1 MIKPTSIVVAL
12 ALALGAVTS
21 VQAAS
26 SVADARGNAM
36 GNTGVTTAD
45 YLLAPF
51 YNPALTA
58 VYRDNDDIGILLP
71 GVGATARDTDETLTT
86 LDDLQDTID
95 DFGDSNFASLSD
107 AAKLN
112 GYLNDLENNSA
123 LTVSASLGA
132 AIALPIDAISFNL
145 FTRAYAEIIAD
156 TDIAA
161 DGGDTPSAV
170 QTRYQNSQVDLIAF
184 GYTEVG
190 LAMAK
195 KIDFNGQTYAFGISP
210 KVQQLRTYKDTVTV
224 EDFDLSDYDESKKT
238 KSAFNLDLGVVWMKE
253 SYRVGVAVKDV
264 FGQEINTY
272 DDSNTYELNTQ
283 VTVSGAYV
291 SQFFTAAVDADV
303 TPQKRFNGSND
314 DTQFLRFGVEGDA
327 WGWAQLRAGYEVD
340 LKNNVDNAI
349 TAGIGISPGDLV
361 SIDVAGLYAG
371 ENQYGVSAN
380 LAFTF

>member
-1 MIKPTSIVVAL
+1 MIKPTPIVAAL

-21 VQAAS
+21 VHAAS

-51 YNPALTA
+51 YNPALAA
-58 VYRDNDDIGILLP
+58 VYRDNDHIGILLP
-71 GVGATARDTDETLTT
+71 GVGATMRDTDDTLSTV
-86 LDDLQDTID
+86 DDLQDQID
-95 DFGDSNFASLSD
+95 DFKDNSSTANATT
-107 AAKLN
+107 LN
-112 GYLNDLENNSA
+112 NYLNDLDNNKP

-145 FTRAYAEIIAD
+145 FTRAYAEVIAE

-170 QTRYQNSQVDLIAF
+170 QTRYQNSSVDLTAF

-195 KIDFNGQTYAFGISP
+195 KLDLSGQTFAFGVSP
-210 KVQQLRTYKDTVTV
+210 KIQQLRTYQDSVTV

-238 KSAFNLDLGVVWMKE
+238 KSAFNLDLGAVWLKE
-253 SYRVGVAVKDV
+253 SFRAGVAVKDL
-264 FGQEINTY
+264 FSQEIKTY
-272 DDSNTYELNTQ
+272 DGSNTYKLNTQ

-291 SQFFTAAVDADV
+291 TQFFTAAVDADV
-303 TPQKRFNGSND
+303 TAQKRFKGSND
-314 DTQFLRFGVEGDA
+314 DTQFLRFGIEGDA

-340 LKNNVDNAI
+340 MKSNLDNAF
-349 TAGIGISPGDLV
+349 TFGLGISPGDLV
-361 SIDVAGLYAG
+361 SIDLAGLYAG
-371 ENQYGVSAN
+371 ENQLGLSAN

>member
-1 MIKPTSIVVAL
+1 MIKPTPIVAAL

-21 VQAAS
+21 VHAAS

-51 YNPALTA
+51 YNPALAA
-58 VYRDNDDIGILLP
+58 VYRDNDHIGILLP
-71 GVGATARDTDETLTT
+71 GVGATMRDTDDTLSTV
-86 LDDLQDTID
+86 DDLQDQID
-95 DFGDSNFASLSD
+95 DFKDNSSTANATT
-107 AAKLN
+107 LN
-112 GYLNDLENNSA
+112 NYLNDLDNNKP

-145 FTRAYAEIIAD
+145 FTRAYAEVIAE
-156 TDIAA
+156 TDVAA

-170 QTRYQNSQVDLIAF
+170 QTRYQNSSVDLTAF

-195 KIDFNGQTYAFGISP
+195 KLDLSGQTFAFGVSP
-210 KVQQLRTYKDTVTV
+210 KIQQLRTYQDSVTV

-238 KSAFNLDLGVVWMKE
+238 KSAFNLDLGAVWLKE
-253 SYRVGVAVKDV
+253 SFRAGVAVKDL
-264 FGQEINTY
+264 FSQEIKTY
-272 DDSNTYELNTQ
+272 DGSNTYKLNTQ

-291 SQFFTAAVDADV
+291 TQFFTAAVDADV
-303 TPQKRFNGSND
+303 TAQKRFKGSND
-314 DTQFLRFGVEGDA
+314 DTQFLRFGIEGDA

-340 LKNNVDNAI
+340 MKSNLDNAF
-349 TAGIGISPGDLV
+349 TFGLGISPGDLV
-361 SIDVAGLYAG
+361 SIDLAGLYAG
-371 ENQYGVSAN
+371 ENQLGLSAN

>member
-1 MIKPTSIVVAL
+1 MIKPTPIVAAL

-21 VQAAS
+21 VHAAS

-51 YNPALTA
+51 YNPALAA
-58 VYRDNDDIGILLP
+58 VYRDNDHIGILLP
-71 GVGATARDTDETLTT
+71 GVGATMRDTDDTLSTV
-86 LDDLQDTID
+86 DDLQDQID
-95 DFGDSNFASLSD
+95 DFKDNSSTANATT
-107 AAKLN
+107 LN
-112 GYLNDLENNSA
+112 NYLNDLDNNKP

-145 FTRAYAEIIAD
+145 FTRAYAEVIAE

-170 QTRYQNSQVDLIAF
+170 QTRYQNSSVDLTAF

-195 KIDFNGQTYAFGISP
+195 KLDLSGQTFAFGVSP
-210 KVQQLRTYKDTVTV
+210 KIQQLRTYQDSVTV

-238 KSAFNLDLGVVWMKE
+238 KSAFNLDLGAVWLKE
-253 SYRVGVAVKDV
+253 SFRAGVAVKDL
-264 FGQEINTY
+264 FSQEIKTY
-272 DDSNTYELNTQ
+272 DGSNTYKLNTQ

-291 SQFFTAAVDADV
+291 TQFFTAAVDADV
-303 TPQKRFNGSND
+303 TAQKRFKGSND
-314 DTQFLRFGVEGDA
+314 DTQFLRFGIEGDA

-340 LKNNVDNAI
+340 IKSNLDNAF
-349 TAGIGISPGDLV
+349 TFGLGISPGDLV
-361 SIDVAGLYAG
+361 SIDLAGLYAG
-371 ENQYGVSAN
+371 ENQLGLSAN

>member
-1 MIKPTSIVVAL
+1 MIKPTPIVAAL

-21 VQAAS
+21 VHAAS

-51 YNPALTA
+51 YNPALAA
-58 VYRDNDDIGILLP
+58 VYRDNDHIGILLP
-71 GVGATARDTDETLTT
+71 GVGATMRDTDDTLSTV
-86 LDDLQDTID
+86 DDLQDQID
-95 DFGDSNFASLSD
+95 DFKDNSSTANATT
-107 AAKLN
+107 LN
-112 GYLNDLENNSA
+112 NYLNDLDNNKP

-145 FTRAYAEIIAD
+145 FTRAYAEVIAE

-170 QTRYQNSQVDLIAF
+170 QTRYQNSSVDLTAF

-195 KIDFNGQTYAFGISP
+195 KLDLSGQTFAFGVSP
-210 KVQQLRTYKDTVTV
+210 KIQQLRTYQDSVTV

-238 KSAFNLDLGVVWMKE
+238 KSAFNLDLGAVWLKE
-253 SYRVGVAVKDV
+253 SFRAGVAIKDL
-264 FGQEINTY
+264 FSQEIKTY
-272 DDSNTYELNTQ
+272 DGSNTYKLNTQ
-283 VTVSGAYV
+283 VTMSGAYV
-291 SQFFTAAVDADV
+291 TQFFTAAVDADV
-303 TPQKRFNGSND
+303 TAQKRFKGSND
-314 DTQFLRFGVEGDA
+314 DTQFLRFGIEGDA

-340 LKNNVDNAI
+340 MKSNLDNAF
-349 TAGIGISPGDLV
+349 TFGLGISPGDLV
-361 SIDVAGLYAG
+361 SIDLAGLYAG
-371 ENQYGVSAN
+371 ENQLGLSAN

>member
-51 YNPALTA
+51 YNPALAA
-58 VYRDNDDIGILLP
+58 VYRDNDHIGILLP

-95 DFGDSNFASLSD
+95 DFEDSATLSD
-107 AAKLN
+107 AKKLN
-112 GYLNDLENNSA
+112 DYLNDLENNKP
-123 LTVSASLGA
+123 LTVAASLGA

-161 DGGDTPSAV
+161 DTGDDVISV
-170 QTRYQNSQVDLIAF
+170 RNRYQNSQVDLIAF

-238 KSAFNLDLGVVWMKE
+238 KSAFNLDLGVVWIKD
-253 SYRVGVAVKDV
+253 SYRAGVAVKDL
-264 FGQEINTY
+264 FGQEIKTY
-272 DDSNTYELNTQ
+272 DGANTYELNTQ
-283 VTVSGAYV
+283 VTVSGAYA
-291 SQFFTAAVDADV
+291 SQFFTAAIDADV
-303 TPQKRFNGSND
+303 TSQKRFNGSND

-340 LKNNVDNAI
+340 LKSNVDNAI
-349 TAGIGISPGDLV
+349 TVGLGISPGDLV

-371 ENQYGVSAN
+371 ENQYGLSAN

>member
-1 MIKPTSIVVAL
+1 MIKPTPIVAAL

-21 VQAAS
+21 VHAAS

-51 YNPALTA
+51 YNPALAA
-58 VYRDNDDIGILLP
+58 VYRDNDHIGILLP
-71 GVGATARDTDETLTT
+71 GVGATMRDTDDTLSTV
-86 LDDLQDTID
+86 DDLQDQID
-95 DFGDSNFASLSD
+95 DFKDNSSTANATT
-107 AAKLN
+107 LN
-112 GYLNDLENNSA
+112 NYLNDLDNNKP

-145 FTRAYAEIIAD
+145 FTRAYAEVIAE

-170 QTRYQNSQVDLIAF
+170 QTRYQNSSVDLTAF

-195 KIDFNGQTYAFGISP
+195 KLDLSGQTFAFGVSP
-210 KVQQLRTYKDTVTV
+210 KIQQLRTYQDSVTV

-238 KSAFNLDLGVVWMKE
+238 KSAFNLDLGAVWLKE
-253 SYRVGVAVKDV
+253 SFRAGVAVKDL
-264 FGQEINTY
+264 FSQEIKTY
-272 DDSNTYELNTQ
+272 DGSNTYKLNTQ

-291 SQFFTAAVDADV
+291 TQFFTAAVDADV
-303 TPQKRFNGSND
+303 TAQKRFKGSND
-314 DTQFLRFGVEGDA
+314 DTQFLRFGIEGDA

-340 LKNNVDNAI
+340 MKSNLDNAF
-349 TAGIGISPGDLV
+349 TFGLGISPGDLV
-361 SIDVAGLYAG
+361 SIDLAGLYAR
-371 ENQYGVSAN
+371 ENQLGLSAN

>member
-86 LDDLQDTID
+86 LDDLQDAID
-95 DFGDSNFASLSD
+95 DFDDNPSPSTSD
-107 AAKLN
+107 AVELN
-112 GYLNDLENNSA
+112 GYLNDLENNKP
-123 LTVSASLGA
+123 LTVTASLGA

-161 DGGDTPSAV
+161 DTGNDAGNV
-170 QTRYQNSQVDLIAF
+170 RTRYQNSQVDLIAF

-314 DTQFLRFGVEGDA
+314 DTQFLRFGIEGDA